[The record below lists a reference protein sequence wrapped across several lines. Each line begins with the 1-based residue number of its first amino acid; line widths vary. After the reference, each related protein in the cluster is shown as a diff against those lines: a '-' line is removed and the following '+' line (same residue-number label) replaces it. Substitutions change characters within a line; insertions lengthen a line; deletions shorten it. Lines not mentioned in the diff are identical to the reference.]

1 MNLSVETKQESMH
14 FLELHAAEK
23 KKYYHEM
30 LTILTA
36 LDREFVPPLSER
48 SPQVHAN
55 VHYDKDKVVTGSV
68 QAYLD
73 EMLNK
78 GNVLGIF
85 VGNKFVG
92 VLSYLENEYF
102 DMITPADLPNI
113 YICTVAVSPE
123 ARGMGITKKVY
134 SHLFFERYPN
144 ANIFTRTWSTNMA
157 HIKILSHFGFEELK
171 RIPNDRGEGIDTVYF
186 VKRRNP

>member
-1 MNLSVETKQESMH
+1 MNARIEKKQERLH

-23 KKYYHEM
+23 IKYYQEM
-30 LTILTA
+30 LSILTA

-48 SPQVHAN
+48 APQVHAD
-55 VHYDKDKVVTGSV
+55 VHYDQDNAVTGSV

-85 VGNKFVG
+85 VENKFVG
-92 VLSYLENEYF
+92 VLSYLENECF

-123 ARGMGITKKVY
+123 ARGMGITKKLY
-134 SHLFFERYPN
+134 SHLFCERYPN
-144 ANIFTRTWSTNMA
+144 ANIFTRTWSTNLA
-157 HIKILSHFGFEELK
+157 HIKILRHFGFEELK
-171 RIPNDRGEGIDTVYF
+171 RISNDRGEGIDTVYF
-186 VKRRNP
+186 VKRRSL